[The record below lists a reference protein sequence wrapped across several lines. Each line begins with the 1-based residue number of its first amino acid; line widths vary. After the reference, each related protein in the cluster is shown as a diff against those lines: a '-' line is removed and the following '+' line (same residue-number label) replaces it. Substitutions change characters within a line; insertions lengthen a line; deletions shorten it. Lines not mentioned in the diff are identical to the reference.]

1 VDTNPRSPAIQK
13 ALKARK
19 LSYTYPGGEKAA
31 LEDFSADFLPGEIHA
46 LIGDNGAGK
55 TTLVKLIAG
64 ALPLQAGQLI
74 WGEEEL
80 KKSRADRLN
89 LGISWIPQA
98 PELALDFK
106 VWEHIILGQ
115 EEGHPLSLDSRA
127 SIRRIKG
134 IQDRYEIPLP
144 LGCQVRMLNAGQLQ
158 LMSLIS
164 ALLSEPEILLLDEP
178 TASLNQG
185 ETGHLHKI
193 LQNLKG
199 QGKIILLI
207 SHKLPE
213 VQLLADKVS
222 LLQGGRLLASFSSG
236 EKGMAELRQ
245 LYSETRMRENQ
256 GFRDPNKSTV
266 FAVEGLGYETDGRR
280 YLSGLD
286 FLVKE
291 GEIVAILGMK
301 EDGLEILEDLL
312 FGIKNPTSGKL
323 TLFGEASPSFSPE
336 DLRKKSLGYVP
347 TDRMGRGS
355 SQEASLQENLI
366 PHRVPDLQIMGF
378 LLPEA
383 VRSFFQRIQRAFRI
397 QGKGEDAMGSL
408 SGGNVQKFI
417 LTREIEKNPRFLLIA
432 EPTWGLDQNNRRQ
445 ILETIRQKAQDGM
458 SILLLSSDPEECLA
472 VAQRIKTLYKGQL
485 SRSMDARDWTLDSLR
500 QELLGISDSEPK
512 SPTISLESGA
522 PKSSRGR
529 NE

>member
-1 VDTNPRSPAIQK
+1 MSRCSKESSVCLCQPVFEGQLHCGHKSEVPGHPKGPQGPETQLHLPWGRKGCFRRFLRRFSSGRNPR
-13 ALKARK
+13 
-19 LSYTYPGGEKAA
+19 
-31 LEDFSADFLPGEIHA
+31 

-266 FAVEGLGYETDGRR
+266 FAVEGLGYE
-280 YLSGLD
+280 
-286 FLVKE
+286 
-291 GEIVAILGMK
+291 
-301 EDGLEILEDLL
+301 
-312 FGIKNPTSGKL
+312 
-323 TLFGEASPSFSPE
+323 
-336 DLRKKSLGYVP
+336 
-347 TDRMGRGS
+347 
-355 SQEASLQENLI
+355 
-366 PHRVPDLQIMGF
+366 
-378 LLPEA
+378 
-383 VRSFFQRIQRAFRI
+383 
-397 QGKGEDAMGSL
+397 
-408 SGGNVQKFI
+408 
-417 LTREIEKNPRFLLIA
+417 
-432 EPTWGLDQNNRRQ
+432 NRR
-445 ILETIRQKAQDGM
+445 AQV
-458 SILLLSSDPEECLA
+458 P
-472 VAQRIKTLYKGQL
+472 QRLGFFWSKKG
-485 SRSMDARDWTLDSLR
+485 
-500 QELLGISDSEPK
+500 K
-512 SPTISLESGA
+512 SWPS
-522 PKSSRGR
+522 
-529 NE
+529 